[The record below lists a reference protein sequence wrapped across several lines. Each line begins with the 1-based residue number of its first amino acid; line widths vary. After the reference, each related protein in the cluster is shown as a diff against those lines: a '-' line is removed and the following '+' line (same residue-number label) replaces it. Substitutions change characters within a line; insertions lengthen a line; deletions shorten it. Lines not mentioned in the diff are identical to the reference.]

1 MTDEPDEPVSFEEH
15 RTKRAQDKIA
25 EAMGTTQAL
34 MAKMFDDRKKHMTY
48 LAEWF
53 GLKEPYN
60 YKVLS
65 MLLFAC
71 AEWEEP
77 PFKPFTDIGWLWR
90 GYYLAYRVAGSI
102 RAHASHPNNPRY
114 ADWTKQAAKVA
125 AEAREN
131 WRCLTERD
139 YKSLQSLL
147 SVPDSEH
154 AELQEIV
161 NGLSLFSERR
171 SAGRSHRY
179 VCLVEAIIAACKED

>member
-15 RTKRAQDKIA
+15 RTQAGARQNRGRD
-25 EAMGTTQAL
+25 ETTQAL
-34 MAKMFDDRKKHMTY
+34 AAKMCDDRKKRMDY

-53 GLKEPYN
+53 GLEEPYN

-71 AEWEEP
+71 EEWEEP

-90 GYYLAYRVAGSI
+90 GYCLAYDVAGSI

-114 ADWTKQAAKVA
+114 PDWTKQAAKVS
-125 AEAREN
+125 AEARDN
-131 WRCLTERD
+131 WRSLTERD
-139 YKSLQSLL
+139 YGSLQSLL

-179 VCLVEAIIAACKED
+179 VCLVRAIIAACKED